1 MCWGTCCPLVN
12 DVLNALVEVG
22 ELDKDAE
29 VSVSVFIVVYMFLQ
43 NIRATVVDFC
53 VKLENLKIIADM
65 VGNKVYL
72 LLCIQCIHSYYRESV
87 HIVVVRMCLR
97 AVWR

>member
-29 VSVSVFIVVYMFLQ
+29 VSVSVF
-43 NIRATVVDFC
+43 DCC
-53 VKLENLKIIADM
+53 V
-65 VGNKVYL
+65 
-72 LLCIQCIHSYYRESV
+72 C
-87 HIVVVRMCLR
+87 VVVEYSCGRCGL
-97 AVWR
+97 